1 MDKKIFFVCGMLF
14 PIVYIIMTIL
24 GGALRPGYSH
34 IADTV
39 SELLS
44 PGAPNKPLL
53 MVFQITHAL
62 MGSLFGT
69 GLLLFVRS
77 SDHNSILGRIGA
89 WMIIA
94 VGVATIGTAI
104 FPQDAAGTAATL
116 AGKLHG
122 ILVFGILVPFTI
134 ISTLLIGIWLKQA
147 GIFPWFRTYSFIT
160 IAASILLAGLAG
172 ASLDTPIMGLTER
185 LGVLAGFQWT
195 FVLALKLF
203 LL

>member
-1 MDKKIFFVCGMLF
+1 MDNRIFFVCGMLF
-14 PIVYIIMTIL
+14 PIAYIIMTIL
-24 GGALRPGYSH
+24 GGALRPGYSQ

-53 MVFQITHAL
+53 MVFQITHAM
-62 MGSLFGT
+62 MGSIFGT
-69 GLLLFVRS
+69 GLLLFIRS
-77 SDHNSILGRIGA
+77 SNHNTTLGRIGA

-94 VGVATIGTAI
+94 LGVATIGTAI

-122 ILVFGILVPFTI
+122 ILVFGVLVPFTI
-134 ISTLLIGIWLKQA
+134 ISTLIIGIWLKQA

-160 IAASILLAGLAG
+160 IAASILFAGLAG
-172 ASLDTPIMGLTER
+172 ATLDTPIMGLTER

>member
-1 MDKKIFFVCGMLF
+1 
-14 PIVYIIMTIL
+14 
-24 GGALRPGYSH
+24 
-34 IADTV
+34 
-39 SELLS
+39 
-44 PGAPNKPLL
+44 
-53 MVFQITHAL
+53 
-62 MGSLFGT
+62 
-69 GLLLFVRS
+69 
-77 SDHNSILGRIGA
+77 
-89 WMIIA
+89 MIIA

-104 FPQDAAGTAATL
+104 FPQDAAGAAATL

-122 ILVFGILVPFTI
+122 ILVFGVLVPFTI

-147 GIFPWFRTYSFIT
+147 GIFPWFTTYSFIT

-172 ASLDTPIMGLTER
+172 ATLDTPFMGLTER